1 MLRHQLPSPG
11 NSPNRATSPV
21 PAWTAIAVAT
31 ATIANI
37 VGLSANSVPITIASF
52 ALLLA
57 AFGRIAV
64 IVCSSPAWPQPD
76 TTVTTRPAVSALPT
90 RS

>member
-1 MLRHQLPSPG
+1 M
-11 NSPNRATSPV
+11 
-21 PAWTAIAVAT
+21 
-31 ATIANI
+31 IANI

-64 IVCSSPAWPQPD
+64 IVRSSPAWAQPD
-76 TTVTTRPAVSALPT
+76 TPVTTRPAASALPA